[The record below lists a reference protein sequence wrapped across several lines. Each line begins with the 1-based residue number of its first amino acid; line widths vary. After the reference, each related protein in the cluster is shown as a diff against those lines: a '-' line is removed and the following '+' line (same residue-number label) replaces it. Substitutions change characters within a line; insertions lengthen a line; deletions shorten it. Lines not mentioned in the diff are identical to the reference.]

1 MPVLAALPQPP
12 IHAVMPKTAQGLFT
26 AFIFAPLGAML
37 IYAVR
42 RAVRDRDPLMLLCIA
57 GGALAMAF
65 EPIVDVI
72 GMCFFPRTN
81 QWVAF
86 EAFGRAIPLF
96 IVFVYPWFVGGQG
109 YIAYRVFAKG
119 TDRRG
124 VFGLWAA
131 FAVANV
137 FLESPGIIAHV
148 YSYYG
153 RQPLNPWGFPLWWA
167 FVNPVMP
174 LVVGALVFKLRP
186 HFGSGWALLA
196 VIPLIPMADGVAN
209 GATAWPVWITLN
221 TGLSVLWTTLA
232 AFASLGLALYV
243 AWIISVAVAS
253 PTPLGVRASES
264 STASASGEDLAAAVR
279 R

>member
-1 MPVLAALPQPP
+1 MLAALPQPP
-12 IHAVMPKTAQGLFT
+12 IHAVMPKTAQALFT

-37 IYAVR
+37 VYAVR
-42 RAVRDRDPLMLLCIA
+42 RAARDRDPLMLLCIA
-57 GGALAMAF
+57 GGALAIAF
-65 EPIVDVI
+65 EPIVDVL
-72 GMCFFPRTN
+72 GLCYFPRTN

-86 EAFGRAIPLF
+86 EVFGRAIPLF

-124 VFGLWAA
+124 VFGLWTA
-131 FAVANV
+131 FAIANV

-153 RQPLNPWGFPLWWA
+153 KQPLNPWGFPLWWA

-174 LVVGALVFKLRP
+174 LVLGALVFKLRP
-186 HFGSGWALLA
+186 HLGAGWGLLA
-196 VIPLIPMADGVAN
+196 IIPLVPIADGIAN
-209 GATAWPVWITLN
+209 GATAWPVWVTLN
-221 TGLSVLWTTLA
+221 TNLSVVWTTLA
-232 AFASLGLALYV
+232 ALASLGLALYV
-243 AWIISVAVAS
+243 AWIISVAVATPARATAVTDA
-253 PTPLGVRASES
+253 PTSSEV
-264 STASASGEDLAAAVR
+264 LAPALR